1 MAKPLRAYSA
11 TSWPRPWSLLVT
23 LLLLVP
29 VACDDGPPPLD
40 EAPSKKPTKGE
51 ANPEARAVAAKLTK
65 KMTAKKATQ
74 AKVELSLTETD
85 FVESTSNR
93 DPFRS
98 FLGMFSTTSA
108 ATVKLQRR
116 VLLKSYSLDELKLI
130 AIVSGNTRP
139 VAMFIDPS
147 KKGVTIKRG
156 DYISKSEGRVKQI
169 LPDKVIIEIEEK
181 ADGRNSRT
189 DRVIVLHED
198 TEKTDEEAQYDTLR

>member
-1 MAKPLRAYSA
+1 
-11 TSWPRPWSLLVT
+11 VT